1 MLSYT
6 ADRRIDMLKSRILLL
21 EDDITLNE
29 TVSEYL
35 EELGYR
41 VDVVEDGEDALAL
54 MYENSYDIFLLDV
67 KVPGMSG
74 FDLLKEARSR
84 KIQTPAI
91 FITSLNSVD
100 DLSEGYESGCDD
112 YIRKPFA
119 LKELEVRVDSILKRD
134 FFHKEKSERV
144 EISDGMYYDISKSIL
159 YIEDEEQPLN
169 KKESKLLKLFLQH
182 KSEVLSHEK
191 IYDTLWDYDET
202 YSEASLRT
210 YIKNLRKLLG
220 KERIVSIKKQGY
232 KFTTE

>member
-1 MLSYT
+1 
-6 ADRRIDMLKSRILLL
+6 MLKSRILLL

-41 VDVVEDGEDALAL
+41 VDVVEDGEEALGL

-67 KVPGMSG
+67 KVPTLNG
-74 FDLLKEARSR
+74 FDLLKEARGR
-84 KIQTPAI
+84 GIQTPAI

-100 DLSEGYESGCDD
+100 DLSQGYESGCDD

-119 LKELEVRVDSILKRD
+119 LKELEVRVESILKRD
-134 FFHKEKSERV
+134 FFHQNNSERV
-144 EISDGMYYDISKSIL
+144 DIDAHTYYDISNNTL
-159 YIEDEEQPLN
+159 YIDRDEQILN
-169 KKESKLLKLFLQH
+169 KKEAKLLKLFLQH
-182 KSEVLSHEK
+182 QEEVLSHEK

-220 KERIVSIKKQGY
+220 KEKIVSIKKQGY
-232 KFTTE
+232 KFTKE

>member
-1 MLSYT
+1 
-6 ADRRIDMLKSRILLL
+6 MLKSRILLL

-41 VDVVEDGEDALAL
+41 VDVVEDGEEALSL
-54 MYENSYDIFLLDV
+54 MYEQHYDIFLLDV
-67 KVPGMSG
+67 KVPSMNG
-74 FDLLKEARSR
+74 FDLLKEARNR
-84 KIQTPAI
+84 AIQTPAI

-100 DLSEGYESGCDD
+100 DLSQGYESGCDD

-119 LKELEVRVDSILKRD
+119 LKELAVRVESILKRD
-134 FFHKEKSERV
+134 FFHKNHSERV
-144 EISDGMYYDISKSIL
+144 DIDDRIYYDIGKNAL
-159 YIEDEEQPLN
+159 YIEDEEQTLN
-169 KKESKLLKLFLQH
+169 KKEAKLLKLFLKHQD
-182 KSEVLSHEK
+182 EVLSHEK

-232 KFTTE
+232 KFTKE